1 MVSTTERFNGI
12 QFEVKSFQYTNEVLF
27 FQQSFKLQRHKQI
40 FGENLLKLFCVESV
54 ECDT

>member
-12 QFEVKSFQYTNEVLF
+12 QCEVKSFQYTNEVLF